1 VSHFAKLRMAEAGGM
16 PDDDEGAFDA
26 FVVAERSQVSRS
38 FLLLGPDAA
47 GGVPVVF
54 VVLFHL

>member
-1 VSHFAKLRMAEAGGM
+1 M

-26 FVVAERSQVSRS
+26 FAVAERSQVSRS